1 MELSTSTFN
10 FSYRINGQ
18 YTTQRTCPRIAL
30 GNWGGTVTPIIYLAN
45 SQLVLILQGGQHNCL
60 HRLYS
65 RSTAFLPQSPALLAL
80 ACQIVRVSSC
90 PLLSA
95 TYWFPNLR
103 PSTVLLIFCSLVA
116 FGLCLSPATTLGT
129 CFVRRPQRAV
139 LSSSPDASGG
149 CPPGQ
154 VCTVRS
160 CITCLGARCLGSHWG
175 LEVPGNPV
183 LGSLHSP
190 STWRKVSL
198 GGSRFQG
205 CHGYLPFGL
214 WLLLPANL
222 LGTSS
227 QAHLFVMSLNVA
239 KYNLG

>member
-1 MELSTSTFN
+1 M
-10 FSYRINGQ
+10 
-18 YTTQRTCPRIAL
+18 
-30 GNWGGTVTPIIYLAN
+30 
-45 SQLVLILQGGQHNCL
+45 LILQGGLHNCL

-90 PLLSA
+90 PLLRA

-103 PSTVLLIFCSLVA
+103 PSTVLLHFCSWVA
-116 FGLCLSPATTLGT
+116 FGLCLSLATTLGT

-175 LEVPGNPV
+175 LEVPGHPV

-190 STWRKVSL
+190 STWRKVSF
-198 GGSRFQG
+198 GWFP
-205 CHGYLPFGL
+205 LPGLPWIPPL
-214 WLLLPANL
+214 WLMAFAPR
-222 LGTSS
+222 
-227 QAHLFVMSLNVA
+227 
-239 KYNLG
+239 

>member
-1 MELSTSTFN
+1 M
-10 FSYRINGQ
+10 
-18 YTTQRTCPRIAL
+18 
-30 GNWGGTVTPIIYLAN
+30 
-45 SQLVLILQGGQHNCL
+45 LILQGGLHNCL

-103 PSTVLLIFCSLVA
+103 PSTVLLKFCSLVA

-175 LEVPGNPV
+175 LEDWRIG
-183 LGSLHSP
+183 GSLFSGP
-190 STWRKVSL
+190 SILQAPGERFLL